1 MVLRP
6 LPEEDAA
13 GLAVVHSHPEFLVRR
28 WVDRFGL
35 ARVRTVLAADN
46 VRSKAALLCDPRRG
60 TREEIALRLRGEQVE
75 SQPNP
80 LSRLGLSVV
89 SGNPVRTRS
98 FREGDFYIADAGSQ
112 VLPAL
117 IPGGDA
123 LADLAAAPGG
133 KTAAALFSGRFSK
146 VLSFDRSLARLAL
159 LRENRMR
166 LSLGN
171 AMIASADVS
180 RLPLRAGSLSRVLLD
195 APCSGTGTL
204 RKNPEIRY
212 RVTPESILRLAQAQ
226 LSMLRGIADA
236 VAPGG
241 YVLYSTCSLEADEN
255 EDVVARFLESNA
267 DFAAA
272 AIDAPSELA
281 PFVDG
286 HRFRIFPD
294 QGSDGFTAHLL
305 RRREAASL

>member
-1 MVLRP
+1 
-6 LPEEDAA
+6 
-13 GLAVVHSHPEFLVRR
+13 
-28 WVDRFGL
+28 
-35 ARVRTVLAADN
+35 
-46 VRSKAALLCDPRRG
+46 
-60 TREEIALRLRGEQVE
+60 
-75 SQPNP
+75 
-80 LSRLGLSVV
+80 
-89 SGNPVRTRS
+89 VRTRS

-117 IPGGDA
+117 IPEGGA

-133 KTAAALFSGRFSK
+133 KTAAALFSGRFSR
-146 VLSFDRSLARLAL
+146 VFSFDRSLSRLAM
-159 LRENRMR
+159 LRENRAR

-180 RLPLRAGSLSRVLLD
+180 RLPLREGSLSRVLLD

-226 LSMLRGIADA
+226 ISMLRGAAGA

-241 YVLYSTCSLEADEN
+241 YVLYSTCSLEAEEN
-255 EDVVARFLESNA
+255 EDVVAKFLESCA
-267 DFAAA
+267 EFEAA
-272 AIDAPSELA
+272 AIDAPPELA

-286 HRFRIFPD
+286 SRFRIFPD

-305 RRREAASL
+305 RRRTASSL